1 VGKFFKISN
10 PSEWIVK
17 SGTTVFEQSVLSAS
31 NFIVGL
37 LVGRWLSPEL
47 FGVYSIVYTIYLFLS
62 GIQNST
68 ILEPMSVLGPSIFR
82 DDVQKYIKK
91 NAELNRIFWLLI
103 AALLS
108 ASALVFRSSNFE
120 LSRTLLGL
128 AIASPFL
135 FMFSLLRRRIY
146 IALKPQ
152 LAVVISLA
160 YSVAVLSGL
169 FILNDSQNITP
180 EIVFITIG
188 GANLVAILVG
198 LLIAPGLLRKDTSL
212 DRDLATDEIA
222 LRNWRYGKW
231 ILAGSVVSWLVYLSN
246 IPLIG
251 ILMDLEAAGIFRAV
265 QNVTVPVDRILS
277 GLSLLVVPVL
287 SSKVVKTG
295 IQDVRKL
302 SLRLSLAAF
311 GASVVFLI
319 ILSIFRVQVLEF
331 VYGKQTYIDYAFLI
345 PLIGTISVMNSI
357 SFGFINGLRA
367 TESSRQ
373 IFMAYLWGSIATF
386 VFSIP
391 GIYFFGLLGAV
402 ISQIGSIVL
411 TTVILAWHWNM
422 KTKSP

>member
-1 VGKFFKISN
+1 MGKFFKISN

-169 FILNDSQNITP
+169 FILNASQNINP

-212 DRDLATDEIA
+212 DRDLATDEVA

>member
-1 VGKFFKISN
+1 IN
-10 PSEWIVK
+10 
-17 SGTTVFEQSVLSAS
+17 
-31 NFIVGL
+31 
-37 LVGRWLSPEL
+37 
-47 FGVYSIVYTIYLFLS
+47 
-62 GIQNST
+62 
-68 ILEPMSVLGPSIFR
+68 
-82 DDVQKYIKK
+82 
-91 NAELNRIFWLLI
+91 
-103 AALLS
+103 
-108 ASALVFRSSNFE
+108 
-120 LSRTLLGL
+120 
-128 AIASPFL
+128 
-135 FMFSLLRRRIY
+135 
-146 IALKPQ
+146 
-152 LAVVISLA
+152 
-160 YSVAVLSGL
+160 
-169 FILNDSQNITP
+169 P
-180 EIVFITIG
+180 EIVYITIG

-198 LLIAPGLLRKDTSL
+198 LLIAPGLLSKDTSL
-212 DRDLATDEIA
+212 DRDLATDEVA